1 MNDNQN
7 DDFSDNQEAVF
18 DWKKNST
25 DKHERMALNIDAK
38 AVEKYRE
45 KKDNSL
51 MKAPRPE
58 NLALGLKKLRK
69 KVREVYDEDDDEE
82 EETIFAPLPY
92 LQEEENPL
100 LNALTEDEKRLFWQK
115 NTIENTQMQQTA
127 GKMEALQIADNL
139 AKEVGFKKLDRKT
152 VNEEMNKATF
162 RPQEMQEKVIRK
174 EVSGKL
180 GIKGDIAKG
189 KILEAARGIKKVEQL
204 GGKEAAKN
212 LDMRDIIKAGE
223 EKLDEIK
230 LAEMILEKS
239 GQDIKKRKKRL
250 QEGKDN
256 LTLKHFKQPVE
267 KNKQKKRGS
276 DLNQNGSNLNQGS
289 SDLVR

>member
-1 MNDNQN
+1 MNNKQ
-7 DDFSDNQEAVF
+7 DDEFGDDQETIF

-25 DKHERMALNIDAK
+25 GKREHMALNIDAQ
-38 AVEKYRE
+38 AVEKYRDKKE
-45 KKDNSL
+45 KNL
-51 MKAPRPE
+51 MKTPRPE

-69 KVREVYDEDDDEE
+69 KVREVYDEEDDEDE
-82 EETIFAPLPY
+82 NETIFAPLPY

-127 GKMEALQIADNL
+127 GKMEALQIANNL
-139 AKEVGFKKLDRKT
+139 AKEAGLQNIDRKALNKGM
-152 VNEEMNKATF
+152 NEASF
-162 RPQEMQEKVIRK
+162 RPQELQEKIIRK

-180 GIKGDIAKG
+180 GIKGDIEKG
-189 KILEAARGIKKVEQL
+189 KILEAARGIKKVEML
-204 GGKEAAKN
+204 GGKEAVKN
-212 LDMRDIIKAGE
+212 LDMRDIVKAGE

-250 QEGKDN
+250 QEGKDK
-256 LTLKHFKQPVE
+256 LELKHFKLPNE
-267 KNKQKKRGS
+267 KDKKKENKKQNS
-276 DLNQNGSNLNQGS
+276 DLSKGGTELS
-289 SDLVR
+289 R

>member
-1 MNDNQN
+1 MNNKQ
-7 DDFSDNQEAVF
+7 DDEFGDDQETIF

-25 DKHERMALNIDAK
+25 DKREHMALNIDAQ
-38 AVEKYRE
+38 AVEKYRDKKE
-45 KKDNSL
+45 KNL
-51 MKAPRPE
+51 MKTPRPE

-69 KVREVYDEDDDEE
+69 KVREVYDEEDDEDE
-82 EETIFAPLPY
+82 NETIFAPLPY

-127 GKMEALQIADNL
+127 GKMEALQIANNL
-139 AKEVGFKKLDRKT
+139 AKEAGLQNIDRKALNKGM
-152 VNEEMNKATF
+152 NEASF
-162 RPQEMQEKVIRK
+162 RPQELQEKIIRK

-180 GIKGDIAKG
+180 GIKGDIEKG
-189 KILEAARGIKKVEQL
+189 KILEAARGIKKVEML
-204 GGKEAAKN
+204 GGKEAVKN
-212 LDMRDIIKAGE
+212 LDMRDIVKAGE

-250 QEGKDN
+250 QEGKDK
-256 LTLKHFKQPVE
+256 LELKHFKLPNE
-267 KNKQKKRGS
+267 KDKKKENKKQNS
-276 DLNQNGSNLNQGS
+276 DLSKGGTELS
-289 SDLVR
+289 R